1 MIGVWNESCK
11 QYYIPLH
18 LKYAESFGW
27 THNGHFYR
35 CHDCMIGEE
44 IKGFGYPYKFVTIF
58 DLETDLYFLGLEK
71 TVSFLTNSFLKLV
84 LGDTYYF
91 LKY

>member
-1 MIGVWNESCK
+1 
-11 QYYIPLH
+11 
-18 LKYAESFGW
+18 
-27 THNGHFYR
+27 
-35 CHDCMIGEE
+35 MIGEE